1 MSKKQNLRAFQEEL
15 GEQKEI
21 ERKKKI
27 VEEEDKKS
35 YYYLNFDGISNEC
48 YEWWKVVCD
57 SYVLNIHGRIPR
69 WMEELLQ
76 KW

>member
-1 MSKKQNLRAFQEEL
+1 LSKKQNLRAFQEEL

-48 YEWWKVVCD
+48 YEWWKVVLKSHNLRERD
-57 SYVLNIHGRIPR
+57 RVPV
-69 WMEELLQ
+69 WMKELLQ